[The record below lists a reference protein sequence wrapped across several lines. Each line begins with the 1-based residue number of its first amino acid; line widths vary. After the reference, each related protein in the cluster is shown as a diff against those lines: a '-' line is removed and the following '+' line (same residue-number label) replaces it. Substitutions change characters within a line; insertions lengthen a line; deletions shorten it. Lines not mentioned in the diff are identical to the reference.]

1 MLYLT
6 FEHLYLF
13 FNHYSE
19 HNFNVNLHSKS
30 DFQDLRKTRNM
41 KNKVINYAIAVM
53 LLWANT
59 IAAQEVKN
67 MTAEEV
73 MNLALQNH
81 QQLKLSEKNID
92 ITKQQTEVAKLQKLP
107 TITASTSQFYL
118 GNALI
123 IDKDFS
129 NSTNVAMP
137 HYGSSYG
144 VQASQLI
151 FKGGLV
157 KKSVELSGLREQLAA
172 LDLEKNKQDVKFLV
186 LSNYLD
192 MYKIRNQEQIY
203 LSNKKLAQERL
214 KNIQKFNQQGM
225 VTRNEVIRGEL
236 AIKNLDQG
244 ILTLTNNRKIL
255 NYNMDIALG
264 LPQDT
269 EIVPVESLEG
279 KEQGKGFEYYTQLAY
294 EHNPQL
300 KSAQTNISVAEK
312 NIEIINTDKLPTLS
326 GFSGYTMQRP
336 VTTRTPVLD
345 MYSNA
350 WQAGISLSYNIDN
363 LYKTKERLKLG
374 TYQKSQAQ
382 DALMLTRQNI
392 DMVVNAAYV
401 KYEESIDQA
410 KLQDD
415 AKRLAEE
422 NYKIT
427 EAKYLNQLA
436 VQAEMIDA
444 QNQKLQ
450 AELDFVNAEIN
461 VLYQYYNLLKSIGT
475 L

>member
-1 MLYLT
+1 M
-6 FEHLYLF
+6 
-13 FNHYSE
+13 
-19 HNFNVNLHSKS
+19 
-30 DFQDLRKTRNM
+30 
-41 KNKVINYAIAVM
+41 AAM
-53 LLWANT
+53 LLYGSL
-59 IAAQEVKN
+59 IAAQEVRS
-67 MTAEEV
+67 MTADEV
-73 MNLALQNH
+73 MTLALQNH
-81 QQLKLSEKNID
+81 QQLKLSEKNIY
-92 ITKQQTEVAKLQKLP
+92 ISKQQTEVTKLQKLP

-129 NSTNVAMP
+129 NSTHVAMP

-157 KKSVELSGLREQLAA
+157 KKSIEMAGLREQLAE
-172 LDLEKNKQDVKFLV
+172 LDLEKNQQDVKFLV

-192 MYKIRNQEQIY
+192 VYKLKNQEQIF
-203 LSNKKLAQERL
+203 LNNKKLVQERL

-244 ILTLTNNRKIL
+244 LLTLSNNKKIL
-255 NYNMDIALG
+255 NYNLDFALG
-264 LPQDT
+264 LPQNT
-269 EIVPVESLEG
+269 EINPTESLVG
-279 KEQGKGFEYYTQLAY
+279 KELGLGTDYYLQMAY
-294 EHNPQL
+294 QNNPQL
-300 KSAQTNISVAEK
+300 KSANTNIAVAQK
-312 NIEIINTDKLPTLS
+312 NIEIINTDKMPTLS
-326 GFSGYTMQRP
+326 GFGGYNMQRP
-336 VTTRTPVLD
+336 ITTRTPVLD
-345 MYSNA
+345 MYSNS

-363 LYKTKERLKLG
+363 LYKTKERLKVGEL
-374 TYQKSQAQ
+374 QKTQAQ
-382 DALMLTRQNI
+382 DALTLTKQNI
-392 DMVVNAAYV
+392 DMMVNAAYV
-401 KYEESIDQA
+401 KYQESIDQA
-410 KLQDD
+410 KLMDD
-415 AKRLAEE
+415 AQKLAEE

-450 AELDFVNAEIN
+450 AELDFVTAEIN
-461 VLYQYYNLLKSIGT
+461 VLYQYYNLLKTTGS

>member
-1 MLYLT
+1 M
-6 FEHLYLF
+6 
-13 FNHYSE
+13 
-19 HNFNVNLHSKS
+19 
-30 DFQDLRKTRNM
+30 
-41 KNKVINYAIAVM
+41 AAM
-53 LLWANT
+53 LLYGSL
-59 IAAQEVKN
+59 IAAQEVRS
-67 MTAEEV
+67 MTADEV
-73 MNLALQNH
+73 MTLALQNH
-81 QQLKLSEKNID
+81 QQLKLSEKNIY
-92 ITKQQTEVAKLQKLP
+92 ISKQQTEVTKLQKLP

-129 NSTNVAMP
+129 NSTHVAMP

-157 KKSVELSGLREQLAA
+157 KKSIEMAGLREQLAE
-172 LDLEKNKQDVKFLV
+172 LDLEKNQQDVKFLV

-192 MYKIRNQEQIY
+192 VYKLKNQEQIF
-203 LSNKKLAQERL
+203 LNNKKLAQERL

-244 ILTLTNNRKIL
+244 LLTLSNNKKIL
-255 NYNMDIALG
+255 NYNLDFALG
-264 LPQDT
+264 LPQNT
-269 EIVPVESLEG
+269 EINPTESLVG
-279 KEQGKGFEYYTQLAY
+279 KELGLGTDYYLQMAY
-294 EHNPQL
+294 QNNPQL
-300 KSAQTNISVAEK
+300 KSANTNIAVAQK
-312 NIEIINTDKLPTLS
+312 NIEIINTDKMPTLS
-326 GFSGYTMQRP
+326 GFGGYNMQRP
-336 VTTRTPVLD
+336 ITTRTPVLD
-345 MYSNA
+345 MYSNS

-363 LYKTKERLKLG
+363 LYKTKERLKVGEL
-374 TYQKSQAQ
+374 QKTQAQ
-382 DALMLTRQNI
+382 DALTLTKQNI
-392 DMVVNAAYV
+392 DMMVNAAYV
-401 KYEESIDQA
+401 KYQESIDQA
-410 KLQDD
+410 KLMDD
-415 AKRLAEE
+415 AQKLAEE

-450 AELDFVNAEIN
+450 AELDFVTAEIN
-461 VLYQYYNLLKSIGT
+461 VLYQYYNLLKTTGS

>member
-1 MLYLT
+1 M
-6 FEHLYLF
+6 
-13 FNHYSE
+13 
-19 HNFNVNLHSKS
+19 
-30 DFQDLRKTRNM
+30 
-41 KNKVINYAIAVM
+41 AAM
-53 LLWANT
+53 LLCGSL
-59 IAAQEVKN
+59 IAAQEVRS
-67 MTAEEV
+67 MTADEV
-73 MNLALQNH
+73 MALALQNH
-81 QQLKLSEKNID
+81 QQLKLSEKNIY
-92 ITKQQTEVAKLQKLP
+92 ISKQQTEVSKLQKLP

-157 KKSVELSGLREQLAA
+157 KKSIEMAGLREQLAE
-172 LDLEKNKQDVKFLV
+172 LDLEKNQQDVKFLV

-192 MYKIRNQEQIY
+192 VYKLKNQEQIF
-203 LSNKKLAQERL
+203 LNNKKLAQERL

-244 ILTLTNNRKIL
+244 LLTLSNNKKIL
-255 NYNMDIALG
+255 NYNLDVALG
-264 LPQDT
+264 LPQNT
-269 EIVPVESLEG
+269 EINPTESLVG
-279 KEQGKGFEYYTQLAY
+279 KELGPGTDYYLQMAY
-294 EHNPQL
+294 QNNPQL
-300 KSAQTNISVAEK
+300 KSANTNIAVAQK
-312 NIEIINTDKLPTLS
+312 NIEIINTDKMPTLS
-326 GFSGYTMQRP
+326 GFGGYNMQRP
-336 VTTRTPVLD
+336 ITTRTPVLD
-345 MYSNA
+345 MYSNS

-363 LYKTKERLKLG
+363 LYKTKERLKVGEL
-374 TYQKSQAQ
+374 QKTQAQ
-382 DALMLTRQNI
+382 DALTLTKQNI
-392 DMVVNAAYV
+392 DMMVNAAYV
-401 KYEESIDQA
+401 KYQESIDQA
-410 KLQDD
+410 KLMDD
-415 AKRLAEE
+415 AQKLAEE

-450 AELDFVNAEIN
+450 AELDFVTAEIN
-461 VLYQYYNLLKSIGT
+461 VLYQYYNLLKSTGS